1 MSNTNSQ
8 TKAAKSTAALTP
20 GASASTT
27 TTVVA
32 KDGEQPT
39 PATTTTTTTT
49 VKSTDEEKAAASA
62 KAAPFIAA
70 AATAA
75 AAYLGMDAR
84 ARTGLAHILPAGPV
98 LAAALKTQRKAFEGD
113 LRSRDPVIISAAIAG
128 VAVLGGIFLASSSR
142 AKSRLPR

>member
-1 MSNTNSQ
+1 MSTHTNTQPPNN
-8 TKAAKSTAALTP
+8 TTP
-20 GASASTT
+20 GAPTPGTAS
-27 TTVVA
+27 VA
-32 KDGEQPT
+32 KDG
-39 PATTTTTTTT
+39 TTTTTTT

-62 KAAPFIAA
+62 KAVPFIAA

-84 ARTGLAHILPAGPV
+84 ARTGLAHVLPAGPI
-98 LAAALKTQRKAFEGD
+98 LAAALKTDRKAFEGD
-113 LRSRDPVIISAAIAG
+113 LRSRDPVIITAAIAG